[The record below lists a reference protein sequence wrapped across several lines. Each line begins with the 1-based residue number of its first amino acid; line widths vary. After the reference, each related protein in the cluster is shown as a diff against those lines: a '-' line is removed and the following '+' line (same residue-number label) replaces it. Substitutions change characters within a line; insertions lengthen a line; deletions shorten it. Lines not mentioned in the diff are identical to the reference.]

1 MILPRAEIVEINEEE
16 NVESEEEAFYGFDL
30 GEVEEALELQ
40 AIFRGANTEEVE
52 MEEASNVGLNMENA
66 EIEEID

>member
-1 MILPRAEIVEINEEE
+1 MEEK
-16 NVESEEEAFYGFDL
+16 AFYGFDQ

>member
-16 NVESEEEAFYGFDL
+16 NVESEE
-30 GEVEEALELQ
+30 ALELQ
-40 AIFRGANTEEVE
+40 AIFRGADTEEVE
-52 MEEASNVGLNMENA
+52 EEEASNVGLGMENA

>member
-40 AIFRGANTEEVE
+40 AIFRGANTEKVE